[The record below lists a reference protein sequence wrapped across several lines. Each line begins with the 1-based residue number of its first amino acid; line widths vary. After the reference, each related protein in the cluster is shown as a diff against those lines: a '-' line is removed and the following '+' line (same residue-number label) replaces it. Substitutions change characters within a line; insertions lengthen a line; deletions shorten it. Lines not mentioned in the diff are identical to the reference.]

1 MLDIILLL
9 LVYITRCMNKGLQEK
24 EDVLKDANVEK
35 K

>member
-9 LVYITRCMNKGLQEK
+9 FVYITRFMNK
-24 EDVLKDANVEK
+24 DILKDANVEK

>member
-1 MLDIILLL
+1 MLDKILLL
-9 LVYITRCMNKGLQEK
+9 FVYITRCMNQELQKK